1 MRSRILVSANDL
13 WITSE
18 VSATADDLMNTLEI
32 SASPDDLLNTSE
44 ISAPTDDLLTTGDI
58 KNSPDTYPKAAIVVE
73 LLAMSTVSDSELA
86 SRILRRTMKT

>member
-1 MRSRILVSANDL
+1 MRSRILVSAIDL

-18 VSATADDLMNTLEI
+18 VSATA
-32 SASPDDLLNTSE
+32 DDLLNTSE

-58 KNSPDTYPKAAIVVE
+58 RNSPDTYPKAATVVE